1 MSSSSPRVSI
11 LLPSYNGEKFIA
23 RAIASVRNQSYPD
36 WELLVL
42 DDGSTDRTPE
52 IVEEVMRSDP
62 RVHYKKNEV
71 NMGIQKTLNI
81 GLRVAQGEYV
91 ARIDDD
97 DEWVD
102 QDKLARQTEFL
113 DRHSDHLLIGTGTI
127 VTDVSGKE
135 IFRFLSPLVDE
146 EVRRTLLRRNCFTH
160 SSVMFRRDP
169 VREAGGYSEAR
180 GSRHVED
187 YELWLRLGLRG
198 KLANLP
204 FYSVRFTLHPSNIS
218 SRNKL
223 TQLRRDVALV
233 WRHRADYP
241 ASLRGVA
248 ESLSRYIYY
257 AVLHRFIPK
266 KAFLKL
272 LNLYK
277 RS

>member
-1 MSSSSPRVSI
+1 MTTSLPRISI
-11 LLPSYNGEKFIA
+11 LLPTHNGERFLAK
-23 RAIASVRNQSYPD
+23 AIASVRNQSFSD
-36 WELLVL
+36 WELVVM
-42 DDGSTDRTPE
+42 DDGSTDRTAE
-52 IVEEVMRSDP
+52 IVEEAMRSDP
-62 RVHYKKNEV
+62 RVHYLKNET
-71 NMGIQKTLNI
+71 NLGIQKTLNR
-81 GLRVAQGEYV
+81 GLEIAHGQYV

-102 QDKLARQTEFL
+102 QDKLARQAEFL

-127 VTDVSGKE
+127 VADASGKE
-135 IFRFLSPLVDE
+135 LFRFLSPLVDE
-146 EVRRTLLRRNCFTH
+146 GVRHTLLRRNCFTH
-160 SSVMFRRDP
+160 SSVMFRRDS

-180 GSRHVED
+180 ESRHVED

-204 FYSVRFTLHPSNIS
+204 FYSVKLTLHPSNIS

-223 TQLRRDVALV
+223 AQLWRDVALV
-233 WRHRADYP
+233 WRYRADYP
-241 ASLRGVA
+241 SSLRGLI
-248 ESLSRYIYY
+248 ESLSRYVYY
-257 AVLHRFIPK
+257 AALHRFIPK